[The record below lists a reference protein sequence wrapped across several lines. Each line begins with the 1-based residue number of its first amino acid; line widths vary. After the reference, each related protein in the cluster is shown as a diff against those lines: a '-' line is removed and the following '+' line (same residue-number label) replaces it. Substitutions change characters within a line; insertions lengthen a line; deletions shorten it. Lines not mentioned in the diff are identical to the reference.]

1 MTTVDL
7 TNLTPD
13 DLLAL
18 AARIKDLQAQ
28 RQAAAAQ
35 PVSTPVTGT
44 MQVTTNPPVD
54 GGPSPFHSTTAAP
67 PTVDATVTT
76 TSTSTYG
83 TAEAPAATEEKAP
96 DEPTPESLLDA
107 LGVSHTSN
115 QLANAKAW
123 IESHLGITLP

>member
-1 MTTVDL
+1 MTTIDL

-13 DLLAL
+13 DLIAL
-18 AARIKDLQAQ
+18 DARIKDLQAQ

-35 PVSTPVTGT
+35 PAPEPEPVTPV
-44 MQVTTNPPVD
+44 
-54 GGPSPFHSTTAAP
+54 AAP
-67 PTVDATVTT
+67 PTVTT
-76 TSTSTYG
+76 DTT
-83 TAEAPAATEEKAP
+83 PPAP